1 MALAVNRLYRLI
13 NCWRCLVKKISVII
27 VLILAVSLLTACVIY
42 SNSSEEENSQEPAPQ
57 NENLTDTGIYQGQ
70 VDSNSIEIAISGVPG
85 ENAVKVFI
93 LSELLKE
100 KFGEL
105 GLTGGET
112 IRFQYF
118 INESNQNVIMEIE
131 GLNEQGEEE

>member
-1 MALAVNRLYRLI
+1 
-13 NCWRCLVKKISVII
+13 VKKVSVII